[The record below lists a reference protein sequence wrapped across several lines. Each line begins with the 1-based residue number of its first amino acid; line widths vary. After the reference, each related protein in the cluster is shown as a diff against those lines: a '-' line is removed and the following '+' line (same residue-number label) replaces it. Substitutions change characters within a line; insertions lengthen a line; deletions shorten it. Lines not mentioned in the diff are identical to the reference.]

1 MAENELIVY
10 GENGEIVECGFDRVD
25 FTNPPSLISYGDSV
39 IEELAN
45 VLESTSQLILETPQ
59 EQVDSK
65 IMQEITTFD
74 QTLDK
79 SAEKINNPGLVD
91 KAKRGLSSVLS
102 KLGINALED
111 ALQEESLAN
120 QYREQREKLS
130 EVKEILVRQNERIF
144 ASITLTSEI
153 IKTMQPLIKKFDT
166 MIEVAKEDLKKF
178 RSEIDALAATADPQ
192 DERVKNAIRVRVQT
206 ADFFEKQLNE
216 LQNMSVTYD
225 QTVAEYQLQ
234 QITDMSLVSTKTS
247 QIKHGIPVLETQ
259 AGLMVKNK
267 EQQQAIAEA
276 KALNDAINN
285 AVKKNAG
292 DLLTNIEG
300 ALQLE
305 VNGGITGDTIAS
317 VNSTITK
324 AVEVYKNRDKMIKE
338 KIAKDSQIREKV
350 KADRNKTKQAILGL
364 FEDSFL
370 IDGNDAS
377 ITIIENTPQKQI
389 GSK

>member
-102 KLGINALED
+102 KLGITALED